1 MQQITHSIVLASLY
15 TFDDIKNDR
24 HRNVYII
31 CGELIRHKV
40 FVINLL
46 WLVLKADVSKCG

>member
-31 CGELIRHKV
+31 CGELIRLKV